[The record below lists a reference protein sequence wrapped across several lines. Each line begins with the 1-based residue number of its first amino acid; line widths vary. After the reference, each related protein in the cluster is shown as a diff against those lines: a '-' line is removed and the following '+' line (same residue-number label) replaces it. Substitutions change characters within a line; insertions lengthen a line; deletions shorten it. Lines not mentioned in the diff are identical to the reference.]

1 MRAAHGRGGSWAI
14 RLQPD
19 DDAARGDLPVGAHG
33 ETVDLARPEDITV
46 VLIADSALN
55 NAGLQENSLK
65 PYSKGRIPD

>member
-1 MRAAHGRGGSWAI
+1 MRAAHGPRRSWAI

-65 PYSKGRIPD
+65 TILQGPHP